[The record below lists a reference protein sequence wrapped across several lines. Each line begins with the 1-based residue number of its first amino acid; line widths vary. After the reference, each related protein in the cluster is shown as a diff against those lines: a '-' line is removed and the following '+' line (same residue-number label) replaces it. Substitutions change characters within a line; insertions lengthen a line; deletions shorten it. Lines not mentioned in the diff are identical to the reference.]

1 LKVMLNYTVTCN
13 EFCVHKWD

>member
-13 EFCVHKWD
+13 EFCVHK